1 MWLEPGEY
9 FILVIPEWKGK
20 GYDLSLNFQGNTK
33 VNIDRKPYVGNENIL
48 IEAAMDLAQIKG
60 KMKQLN
66 QNICT
71 YTHIDYSLGFIIENI
86 NN

>member
-33 VNIDRKPYVGNENIL
+33 VNIDRKPY
-48 IEAAMDLAQIKG
+48 
-60 KMKQLN
+60 
-66 QNICT
+66 IC
-71 YTHIDYSLGFIIENI
+71 N
-86 NN
+86 